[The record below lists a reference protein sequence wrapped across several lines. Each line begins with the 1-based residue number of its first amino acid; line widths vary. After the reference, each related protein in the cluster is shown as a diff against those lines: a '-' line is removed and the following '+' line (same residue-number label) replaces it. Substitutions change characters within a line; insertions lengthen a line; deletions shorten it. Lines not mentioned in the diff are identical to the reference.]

1 MNMQVSGCQNLGD
14 EDKPRFS
21 RSNWST
27 IKYRK
32 RNKAALIDMRALITF
47 VKLLELKEYGPW
59 SDWN

>member
-1 MNMQVSGCQNLGD
+1 MNVGRFGPYVQLGD

-47 VKLLELKEYGPW
+47 VKL
-59 SDWN
+59 